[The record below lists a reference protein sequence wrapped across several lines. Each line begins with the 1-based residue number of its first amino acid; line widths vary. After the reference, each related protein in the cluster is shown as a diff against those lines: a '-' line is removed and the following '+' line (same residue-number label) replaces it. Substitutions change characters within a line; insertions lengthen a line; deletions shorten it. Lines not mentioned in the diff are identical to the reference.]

1 MNEQLESIQ
10 IQNMLPKDIVAH
22 LDKHIIGQDE
32 AKKSIAIA
40 LRNRYRRSQLPK
52 ELQEEIS
59 PSNII
64 RWGQQGLAKLRL
76 FVE

>member
-52 ELQEEIS
+52 ELKKRFLQAILS
-59 PSNII
+59 
-64 RWGQQGLAKLRL
+64 
-76 FVE
+76 